1 MRKPTVPFT
10 CLTVALAVSG
20 CKNLAKVEVTLI
32 DERTQLENQ
41 VLGAYE
47 ELNDDLALVASVRGV
62 DEEGK
67 TRVPPPAS
75 ASQKRSL
82 RAMQNREFNRD
93 DIESFKREGA
103 VGENKQGLLTFFE
116 TAKTEA
122 DAKHKAFV
130 EAKVKEENEDRRA
143 VMNRVIEV
151 TPGLESKDLP
161 EVGKI
166 MAKRNRDSAAIG
178 EKIQLQTGEWTVKT
192 KR

>member
-1 MRKPTVPFT
+1 MKKLTVSFT
-10 CLTVALAVSG
+10 CLTVALTAFG

-62 DEEGK
+62 DEDGQ

-103 VGENKQGLLTFFE
+103 VGENNQGLLSFFE
-116 TAKTEA
+116 TAKTAA

-130 EAKVKEENEDRRA
+130 EAKVKEENDDRKI
-143 VMNRVIEV
+143 VMGRVIEV
-151 TPGLESKDLP
+151 TPGLELKDLP
-161 EVGKI
+161 EVKKI
-166 MAKRNRDSAAIG
+166 MAKRNRDGAVIG
-178 EKIQLQTGEWTVKT
+178 EKIQLETDEWTVKT
-192 KR
+192 K